1 MQCETFEGRLHELLD
16 GRELPESDASLRE
29 HALVCSGC
37 AETLAAQ
44 EALFA
49 GLAKA
54 EIPAISAD
62 FTQRV
67 LANKRPELSHRFF
80 RPFTLGLFV
89 LAAVLLVAVLP
100 TYWLLRGA
108 GGPRN
113 DGSDQGGPGRLVAD
127 ETNPTLNHDK
137 VSTPQ
142 DEREPRSEEESPDST
157 PAPMKGKSETGTM
170 IAGTAFPNVLRGLPS
185 VHDLPW
191 EVPTQLPGIDQEQAE
206 AVKDVWVSQ
215 VATPLK
221 PVTNSV
227 NGAFNVLKRA
237 LAAAP
242 DWQLDPDLEEEPQA
256 GAIEF
261 PGTSVG
267 RVS

>member
-16 GRELPESDASLRE
+16 RRELPESDASLRE
-29 HALVCSGC
+29 HALVCSDC

-44 EALFA
+44 DALFA

-54 EIPAISAD
+54 EIPTISAD

-67 LANKRPELSHRFF
+67 LANKRPELNHRFF
-80 RPFTLGLFV
+80 RRFSLGLLV

-100 TYWLLRGA
+100 TYWWLHSA
-108 GGPRN
+108 GSPRN
-113 DGSDQGGPGRLVAD
+113 DGSDQDGPGRLVAD

-137 VSTPQ
+137 DSTHQ
-142 DEREPRSEEESPDST
+142 DEREPRLEEESPEST
-157 PAPMKGKSETGTM
+157 PAPMKGESETGTM
-170 IAGTAFPNVLRGLPS
+170 IAGTALPNVLRGLPS

-191 EVPTQLPGIDQEQAE
+191 EVPTRLPGIDQEQAE

-237 LAAAP
+237 LAATP
-242 DWQLDPDLEEEPQA
+242 DWQLDPDLEGEPQA

-261 PGTSVG
+261 PGASAG